1 MHVTTESSVVPKIVL
16 LVQIVSKAT
25 RQRKL
30 KVILMYLAMTRKYN
44 IIASEVSLFVA
55 QEDLSILIAHC

>member
-44 IIASEVSLFVA
+44 IITSEVSLFVA